1 MSNSDIKKYI
11 LKKIIEIIDERIIA
25 SKHAVVA
32 AKESRD
38 NESKCSAG
46 DKYEVGRTMV
56 QLELEKSRVL
66 LNKSL
71 KLKNELTQLNLKR
84 KNNKV
89 NSGSLVITNQG
100 NYFISIG
107 IGKIEIENRLYY
119 AISLA
124 SPIGERLYGK
134 REGERFNFQ
143 GKEIIIKEI
152 L

>member
-1 MSNSDIKKYI
+1 MSKSETKEQI
-11 LKKIIEIIDERIIA
+11 LKKIIETIDKQIEA
-25 SKHAVVA
+25 SKQAVSA

-46 DKYEVGRTMV
+46 DKYEIGRTMV

-71 KLKNELTQLNLKR
+71 KLKNELTQLDLKR
-84 KNNKV
+84 KHERV

-107 IGKIEIENRLYY
+107 VGKIEIENRLYY

-124 SPIGERLYGK
+124 SPIGEKLYGK
-134 REGERFNFQ
+134 SKGETLSFQ
-143 GKEIIIKEI
+143 GKEIEI
-152 L
+152 LEIL

>member
-1 MSNSDIKKYI
+1 MSKSETKEQI
-11 LKKIIEIIDERIIA
+11 LKKIIETIDKQIEA
-25 SKHAVVA
+25 SKQAVSA

-71 KLKNELTQLNLKR
+71 KLKNELTQLDLKR
-84 KNNKV
+84 KHERV

-107 IGKIEIENRLYY
+107 VGKIEIENRLYY

-124 SPIGERLYGK
+124 SPIGEKLYGK
-134 REGERFNFQ
+134 SKGETLSFQ
-143 GKEIIIKEI
+143 GKEIEI
-152 L
+152 LEIL

>member
-1 MSNSDIKKYI
+1 MSKSETKEQI
-11 LKKIIEIIDERIIA
+11 LKKIIETVDKQIEA
-25 SKHAVVA
+25 SKQAVSA

-71 KLKNELTQLNLKR
+71 KLKNELTQLDLKR
-84 KNNKV
+84 KHERV

-107 IGKIEIENRLYY
+107 VGKIEIENRLYY

-124 SPIGERLYGK
+124 SPIGEKLYGK
-134 REGERFNFQ
+134 SKGETLSFQ
-143 GKEIIIKEI
+143 GKEIEI
-152 L
+152 LEIL

>member
-1 MSNSDIKKYI
+1 MSKSETKEQI
-11 LKKIIEIIDERIIA
+11 LKKIIETIDKQIEA
-25 SKHAVVA
+25 SKQAVSA

-46 DKYEVGRTMV
+46 DKYEIGRTMV

-71 KLKNELTQLNLKR
+71 KLKNELTQLDLKR
-84 KNNKV
+84 KHEKV

-107 IGKIEIENRLYY
+107 VGKIEIENRLYY

-124 SPIGERLYGK
+124 SPIGEKLYGK
-134 REGERFNFQ
+134 SKGETLSFQ
-143 GKEIIIKEI
+143 GKEIEI
-152 L
+152 LEIL

>member
-1 MSNSDIKKYI
+1 MSNSEIKEQI
-11 LKKIIEIIDERIIA
+11 LKKIIETIDKQIEA
-25 SKHAVVA
+25 SKQAVSA

-71 KLKNELTQLNLKR
+71 KLKNELTQLDLKR
-84 KNNKV
+84 KHEKV

-100 NYFISIG
+100 YYFISIG
-107 IGKIEIENRLYY
+107 IGKIEIENRQYY

-124 SPIGERLYGK
+124 SPIGEKLYGK
-134 REGERFNFQ
+134 SKGETISFQ
-143 GKEIIIKEI
+143 GKEITI
-152 L
+152 LDIL